1 MTHSLMS
8 STAAVRIALQEIAV
22 AEAEAVLCVLRAKKQ
37 LAQARLD
44 ASLAHDSYLTPAET
58 LPAST
63 LSSPSS
69 ASSLTT
75 DSDSHSASPASD
87 DFLLPPPFIS
97 SSVKRSRAIDT
108 WTTAPDATNN
118 SPDSSRS
125 DGAAPSRVKKKQR
138 RSHALLVSAKGTRVK
153 VPSSQRYHWLYEGH
167 CVGDRSRPVSH
178 CLKLPPAYFSALDD
192 LAALDNPPRSLRPVT
207 EDWQTHQPEV
217 VQHVTSVLCTHSH
230 KVSCA
235 LADTGQQRVKGRKQ
249 TAPRA
254 ADDELSSA
262 DSEMGAASVQSN
274 RASEDRGSHKLG
286 VATPKLES
294 SDWEDDYKAD
304 NARPVSERWD
314 AATRSRRPV
323 TDPRSLMTDDLY
335 VEIVKVLLDPAA
347 RLEEIRQQQPAL
359 AAQMRRLLL
368 HRHRFQLFWAHVYL
382 VPDTNPTAPAIS
394 RLIPV
399 LCHVDGKCKV
409 ERPQWSQC
417 KRAVPLS
424 QVAVLL
430 DKIHSG
436 GAHLRDNYSTLLQDY
451 KNVPRKAVLYFASV
465 CHGCK
470 KVSDRVRNRKPP
482 RAIVVENVRQ
492 RYVLDL
498 IDLQGWQRT
507 STGRGKGLRYVAHM
521 VDHSSKR
528 RWARGLAQK
537 TAALVVAFVRDI
549 FDLFG
554 HAALLHTDN
563 GTEFANRDL
572 EHECRQW
579 GTYCVHGRPYHP
591 ESQGAIERPNGTLQ
605 RAMQGYHINH
615 RDVTDW
621 VDILQEVMRLQ
632 NEQVHTVTRLS
643 PQAHFQHH
651 DTYSREKKALSSDE
665 RVVLTVAEV
674 EQMEKLSWVSRCS
687 VTAYCENDE
696 AIASNRPEVES
707 FPVQSQR
714 TVNYS
719 ESSVPSRE
727 PASSSAPTSPAIIV
741 PLNTARLSSHAGP
754 LITLDPDAANSVH
767 LGRIHCLP
775 RGELGRFTDSGWD
788 LSLGACVSEHL
799 RPRGTLSQGDC
810 GPDSASMCVLGGTAS
825 PSEAVAMR
833 VEVLQYML
841 SKEGRA
847 TYAFCQENE
856 KEQPGRALDEVI
868 EEGRAARDW
877 VGHDWFTCFGS
888 MLDLNVFVLSKLI
901 RREEPVE
908 VTYGI
913 RLVTNAGAFIESDSA
928 NTVAVYYQ
936 GELPRGQERAPGHWE
951 SVWDKHGEH
960 MWRHD
965 HPTVQHC
972 LLIAAQAMKITR
984 RQQVSKMLMAA
995 QNRSNNANEVI
1006 REGDIVWLS
1015 VPEQVI
1021 AAVKQQLRK
1030 AMEQQ
1035 YTDRK
1040 MLVKVWKVTQV
1051 VSHFGRGVTEHFT
1064 ILTQDGILED
1074 TYPID
1079 ELERCSAP
1087 PSTHPIVALNAALA
1101 SRLSKRVALVTA
1113 YKAYC
1118 RWDAAHSSIAQKN
1131 KKSRTLGVSK
1141 KRIAQL
1147 NTRGAGPSETAPS
1160 TTVNASQP
1168 LSAQP
1173 LELLDEALI
1182 PSAEAARSCSG
1193 QLDHLTVASNDHDDD
1208 GAVDIPCCLCHIP
1221 LTADRSRSCM
1231 LNSCLRPFCAMN
1243 ASCTRSV
1250 RVDELLVYCGMQC
1263 AQKDGRQLP
1272 SRHPLGSSFS
1282 QPVAS
1287 LLPTTAAVPKP
1298 SFAWS
1303 SFTYTCNTCRL
1314 PITHDIKTWCN
1325 TCLKYVHKKTRS
1337 QPWCTR
1343 AGWSRGGTTAVDG
1356 LVSCIECRFAR
1367 DEEWQCFAK
1376 AAG

>member
-1 MTHSLMS
+1 MGRGH
-8 STAAVRIALQEIAV
+8 AIAQ
-22 AEAEAVLCVLRAKKQ
+22 
-37 LAQARLD
+37 
-44 ASLAHDSYLTPAET
+44 
-58 LPAST
+58 
-63 LSSPSS
+63 
-69 ASSLTT
+69 
-75 DSDSHSASPASD
+75 
-87 DFLLPPPFIS
+87 
-97 SSVKRSRAIDT
+97 
-108 WTTAPDATNN
+108 
-118 SPDSSRS
+118 
-125 DGAAPSRVKKKQR
+125 
-138 RSHALLVSAKGTRVK
+138 TR
-153 VPSSQRYHWLYEGH
+153 H
-167 CVGDRSRPVSH
+167 
-178 CLKLPPAYFSALDD
+178 
-192 LAALDNPPRSLRPVT
+192 
-207 EDWQTHQPEV
+207 
-217 VQHVTSVLCTHSH
+217 
-230 KVSCA
+230 
-235 LADTGQQRVKGRKQ
+235 
-249 TAPRA
+249 
-254 ADDELSSA
+254 
-262 DSEMGAASVQSN
+262 
-274 RASEDRGSHKLG
+274 
-286 VATPKLES
+286 
-294 SDWEDDYKAD
+294 
-304 NARPVSERWD
+304 
-314 AATRSRRPV
+314 
-323 TDPRSLMTDDLY
+323 DPRSLMTDDLY
-335 VEIVKVLLDPAA
+335 VEIVRVLLNPKA
-347 RLEEIRQQQPAL
+347 RLEELRQQQPAL
-359 AAQMRRLLL
+359 AVQMRRLLL

-382 VPDTNPTAPAIS
+382 VPDTNPIAPAIS
-394 RLIPV
+394 RLIPI

-409 ERPQWSQC
+409 ERPEWSQC

-430 DKIHSG
+430 DQIHSG

-507 STGRGKGLRYVAHM
+507 STGRGKSLRYVAHM

-554 HAALLHTDN
+554 HPALLHTDN

-579 GTYCVHGRPYHP
+579 VTYCVHGRPYHP
-591 ESQGAIERPNGTLQ
+591 ESQGAIERPNGSLQ
-605 RAMQGYHINH
+605 KAMQGYHINH

-632 NEQVHTVTRLS
+632 NEQVHSVTRLS

-651 DTYSREKKALSSDE
+651 NTYSREKRALKSDE

-674 EQMEKLSWVSRCS
+674 EQMEKLSWVSHCA
-687 VTAYCENDE
+687 VTAYDE
-696 AIASNRPEVES
+696 IGGAVANVEPEVECHLARSQPAVNSSGASVS
-707 FPVQSQR
+707 FRADPVNSNGASQSAL
-714 TVNYS
+714 VAP
-719 ESSVPSRE
+719 SSTSRPS
-727 PASSSAPTSPAIIV
+727 AHT
-741 PLNTARLSSHAGP
+741 GP
-754 LITLDPDAANSVH
+754 FISLDPDVANSAH

-788 LSLGACVSEHL
+788 LSLGACVSQHL
-799 RPRGTLSQGDC
+799 RRRGTLAQGDC
-810 GPDSASMCVLGGTAS
+810 GPDSASMSVLGEAAS
-825 PSEAVAMR
+825 PLEAVAMR

-856 KEQPGRALDEVI
+856 REQPGRALDEVI

-913 RLVTNAGAFIESDSA
+913 RLVTNAGAFIETDSA

-951 SVWDKHGEH
+951 SVWDEHGEH
-960 MWRHD
+960 LWKHD
-965 HPTVQHC
+965 SPTVQHC
-972 LLIAAQAMKITR
+972 LLIAAQAMKLQVTR

-1015 VPEQVI
+1015 VPDKVI

-1030 AMEQQ
+1030 TMEQQ
-1035 YTDRK
+1035 YTDKK

-1064 ILTQDGILED
+1064 ILTQDGLLED

-1087 PSTHPIVALNAALA
+1087 PPTHPIVASNAALA

-1118 RWDAAHSSIAQKN
+1118 RWDAARSSIAHKN
-1131 KKSRTLGVSK
+1131 KKSRTLGVSR
-1141 KRIAQL
+1141 KRIID
-1147 NTRGAGPSETAPS
+1147 TSSAGPGQTAPS
-1160 TTVNASQP
+1160 ATADVSQP
-1168 LSAQP
+1168 PSVQP
-1173 LELLDEALI
+1173 SVLQDESDDTLVPHTAAAKS
-1182 PSAEAARSCSG
+1182 SAE
-1193 QLDHLTVASNDHDDD
+1193 QLDHITVAADDD
-1208 GAVDIPCCLCHIP
+1208 DSAVDIPCCLCRIP
-1221 LTADRSRSCM
+1221 LTADTRRCCM
-1231 LNSCLRPFCAMN
+1231 LNSCLRPLCAMN
-1243 ASCTRSV
+1243 ASCSRSV
-1250 RVDELLVYCGMQC
+1250 RVDELLV
-1263 AQKDGRQLP
+1263 
-1272 SRHPLGSSFS
+1272 
-1282 QPVAS
+1282 
-1287 LLPTTAAVPKP
+1287 
-1298 SFAWS
+1298 
-1303 SFTYTCNTCRL
+1303 
-1314 PITHDIKTWCN
+1314 
-1325 TCLKYVHKKTRS
+1325 
-1337 QPWCTR
+1337 
-1343 AGWSRGGTTAVDG
+1343 
-1356 LVSCIECRFAR
+1356 
-1367 DEEWQCFAK
+1367 
-1376 AAG
+1376 

>member
-44 ASLAHDSYLTPAET
+44 ASLAHDLYLTPAET

-75 DSDSHSASPASD
+75 DSDSHSASPVSD

-274 RASEDRGSHKLG
+274 RASEYRGSHKLG

-521 VDHSSKR
+521 VEAHYH
-528 RWARGLAQK
+528 RG
-537 TAALVVAFVRDI
+537 TAA
-549 FDLFG
+549 
-554 HAALLHTDN
+554 
-563 GTEFANRDL
+563 
-572 EHECRQW
+572 
-579 GTYCVHGRPYHP
+579 
-591 ESQGAIERPNGTLQ
+591 
-605 RAMQGYHINH
+605 
-615 RDVTDW
+615 
-621 VDILQEVMRLQ
+621 
-632 NEQVHTVTRLS
+632 
-643 PQAHFQHH
+643 
-651 DTYSREKKALSSDE
+651 
-665 RVVLTVAEV
+665 
-674 EQMEKLSWVSRCS
+674 
-687 VTAYCENDE
+687 
-696 AIASNRPEVES
+696 
-707 FPVQSQR
+707 R
-714 TVNYS
+714 TV
-719 ESSVPSRE
+719 R
-727 PASSSAPTSPAIIV
+727 
-741 PLNTARLSSHAGP
+741 
-754 LITLDPDAANSVH
+754 
-767 LGRIHCLP
+767 
-775 RGELGRFTDSGWD
+775 
-788 LSLGACVSEHL
+788 
-799 RPRGTLSQGDC
+799 
-810 GPDSASMCVLGGTAS
+810 
-825 PSEAVAMR
+825 
-833 VEVLQYML
+833 
-841 SKEGRA
+841 
-847 TYAFCQENE
+847 
-856 KEQPGRALDEVI
+856 
-868 EEGRAARDW
+868 
-877 VGHDWFTCFGS
+877 
-888 MLDLNVFVLSKLI
+888 
-901 RREEPVE
+901 
-908 VTYGI
+908 
-913 RLVTNAGAFIESDSA
+913 
-928 NTVAVYYQ
+928 
-936 GELPRGQERAPGHWE
+936 
-951 SVWDKHGEH
+951 
-960 MWRHD
+960 
-965 HPTVQHC
+965 
-972 LLIAAQAMKITR
+972 
-984 RQQVSKMLMAA
+984 
-995 QNRSNNANEVI
+995 
-1006 REGDIVWLS
+1006 
-1015 VPEQVI
+1015 
-1021 AAVKQQLRK
+1021 
-1030 AMEQQ
+1030 
-1035 YTDRK
+1035 
-1040 MLVKVWKVTQV
+1040 
-1051 VSHFGRGVTEHFT
+1051 
-1064 ILTQDGILED
+1064 
-1074 TYPID
+1074 
-1079 ELERCSAP
+1079 
-1087 PSTHPIVALNAALA
+1087 
-1101 SRLSKRVALVTA
+1101 
-1113 YKAYC
+1113 
-1118 RWDAAHSSIAQKN
+1118 
-1131 KKSRTLGVSK
+1131 
-1141 KRIAQL
+1141 
-1147 NTRGAGPSETAPS
+1147 
-1160 TTVNASQP
+1160 
-1168 LSAQP
+1168 
-1173 LELLDEALI
+1173 
-1182 PSAEAARSCSG
+1182 
-1193 QLDHLTVASNDHDDD
+1193 
-1208 GAVDIPCCLCHIP
+1208 
-1221 LTADRSRSCM
+1221 
-1231 LNSCLRPFCAMN
+1231 
-1243 ASCTRSV
+1243 
-1250 RVDELLVYCGMQC
+1250 QC
-1263 AQKDGRQLP
+1263 ACWAGLP
-1272 SRHPLGSSFS
+1272 LRRKQWPC
-1282 QPVAS
+1282 V
-1287 LLPTTAAVPKP
+1287 
-1298 SFAWS
+1298 WRC
-1303 SFTYTCNTCRL
+1303 CNTCSVKRAE
-1314 PITHDIKTWCN
+1314 PR
-1325 TCLKYVHKKTRS
+1325 TRS
-1337 QPWCTR
+1337 
-1343 AGWSRGGTTAVDG
+1343 
-1356 LVSCIECRFAR
+1356 AR
-1367 DEEWQCFAK
+1367 RMRRNSLAEHWMK
-1376 AAG
+1376 